1 MANDKSANLS
11 VKRSMINLIAG
22 MTKNKVIGNGNALP
36 WNIPEDLQNFRR
48 LTTDSV
54 VIMGRKTFESI
65 GRPLPKRVNIVITS
79 QDIQIPGVQI
89 AKTLQDAINFA
100 KTTSK
105 EVFIIGGAQIYKQA
119 LEQNLVDKM
128 YLSIINKEYPG
139 DVFFPAFDEKN
150 WDVQSTQVFNDFS
163 LIIYSKGK

>member
-1 MANDKSANLS
+1 
-11 VKRSMINLIAG
+11 MINLIAG

-79 QDIQIPGVQI
+79 QEIQIPGVQI
-89 AKTLQDAINFA
+89 AKTLLDAVNLA
-100 KTTSK
+100 KTTGK

-150 WDVQSTQVFNDFS
+150 WDIQSTQAFNDFT
-163 LIIYSKGK
+163 LIIYSRGK

>member
-1 MANDKSANLS
+1 
-11 VKRSMINLIAG
+11 MINLIAG

-89 AKTLQDAINFA
+89 AKTLQDAVNLA
-100 KTTSK
+100 KTAGK
-105 EVFIIGGAQIYKQA
+105 EVFIIGGAQIYNQA

-128 YLSIINKEYPG
+128 YLSIINKEYSG

-150 WDVQSTQVFNDFS
+150 WNVQSTQVFNDFS
-163 LIIYSKGK
+163 LIIYSRGK